1 MASPSSM
8 SPATVSRRGSRSPSK
23 KALMNPSFADL
34 PSDLLRMIM
43 SHLVLEDNIH
53 ASGACKSWC
62 EAAVSVR
69 VVEKHPWLMCF
80 RKRGNLVELRDP
92 LQWKLYTL
100 SLPELAESTV
110 CYSRDGW
117 LLMDKTGSK
126 KDVFFFN
133 PFSRELITMP
143 ECELE
148 FDTIAFSCSPTSDN
162 CVVVAIRFTY
172 YSATISTCHPGDDKW
187 VTATFPCHGIGV
199 YKRSNLVYQNDRFY
213 CINAAGFLSNFHP
226 SSGTWSGYCVHRL
239 RSPYMY
245 DRNQYGRKAKAV
257 ALAEKE
263 GELFVMYACMNEKP
277 MVYKLVSMKWEEVS
291 ETTLD
296 SLTIFFS
303 FHNSEL
309 RTNLP
314 WMRSKVYFS
323 RFGYNRKR
331 CLSYS
336 FDKSMY
342 NRKRRASYSCDES
355 MCRPGEESRS
365 WIELCRPQIL
375 WIDPPPKN
383 LLDLMLSSSHN
394 N

>member
-34 PSDLLRMIM
+34 PSDILRMIL
-43 SHLVLEDNIH
+43 SPLILEDNIR
-53 ASGACKSWC
+53 ASAACKSWC
-62 EAAVSVR
+62 EAGVSVR
-69 VVEKHPWLMCF
+69 IVEKHPWLMCF
-80 RKRGNLVELRDP
+80 RKGGDLVELRDP
-92 LQWKLYTL
+92 LQWNLYTL

-126 KDVFFFN
+126 DVFFFN
-133 PFSRELITMP
+133 PFSRELITLP

-172 YSATISTCHPGDDKW
+172 YAATISTCHPGDDKW
-187 VTATFPCHGIGV
+187 VTATFASHGIGV
-199 YKRSNLVYQNDRFY
+199 HKRSNLVYLNDRFY

-226 SSGTWSGYCVHRL
+226 SSGTWTPYGVHRL
-239 RSPYMY
+239 RCPYMY
-245 DRNQYGRKAKAV
+245 DRKQYGRKAKAV

-277 MVYKLVSMKWEEVS
+277 MVYKLVSKKWEEVS
-291 ETTLD
+291 KTTLD

-323 RFGYNRKR
+323 RFGDRKR

-336 FDKSMY
+336 FDKSMC

-365 WIELCRPQIL
+365 WIELCRRQIL